1 MRKSASRVIRR
12 WSVAVLLLLISCGS
26 ALAQFRDTLGVHWN
40 NPLSASV
47 STMIMRKARE
57 DALARELGA
66 NVPSDKTPAAQRR
79 RLEIDDAAVRFR
91 PTGTYLKTRELAD
104 QLGSTPTERAQY
116 LTLMNNV
123 LELYGKQAQTA
134 GMQNDLAM
142 ALSFF
147 FGENARIYHG
157 LPEPPDAQFMDLR
170 NLIARGMTEEG
181 TLRNASDRQKQ
192 EMWETLV
199 AYTGL
204 TLFGY
209 EQAKQAGQ
217 EAMASGYQKV
227 AGQNLQVVAHLSP
240 DTINFT
246 ANGLTISNTSSDATP
261 LSPPST
267 AGGVADT
274 SIAGVIEAVQLAH
287 AYEINEI
294 DANARFT
301 GKRIKV
307 AGVVEDTQVEEGR
320 MVLHFVQGNDAYAN
334 YSLTCYLLPSQEAA
348 AASLQRHGR
357 VVIEGVSKGKTDL
370 YRVTMDSCQIVS
382 R

>member
-1 MRKSASRVIRR
+1 MRKNASCVIHRL
-12 WSVAVLLLLISCGS
+12 SVALLLLFISCGS
-26 ALAQFRDTLGVHWN
+26 ALAQFRDTLGVNWN
-40 NPLSASV
+40 NPLSSSV
-47 STMIMRKARE
+47 ATMVMRKARE
-57 DALARELGA
+57 DALARELGT
-66 NVPSDKTPAAQRR
+66 NVPGDRAPAARR
-79 RLEIDDAAVRFR
+79 RRPEIDNAAVRFR

-123 LELYGKQAQTA
+123 LQEYDKQAQTA

-157 LPEPPDAQFMDLR
+157 LPEPPDAQFMELR
-170 NLIARGMTEEG
+170 NMIASWLAEEG

-192 EMWETLV
+192 EIWETLV
-199 AYTGL
+199 SYTGL

-217 EAMASGYQKV
+217 EAMARGYQQV
-227 AGQNLQVVAHLSP
+227 AGQNLQVVTHLSP
-240 DTINFT
+240 DDINFT
-246 ANGLTISNTSSDATP
+246 ANGLTINNTSRDSTTLSQPSSTGGAADAP
-261 LSPPST
+261 
-267 AGGVADT
+267 
-274 SIAGVIEAVQLAH
+274 IAGVMEAVQLAH
-287 AYEINEI
+287 AYESNEI

-301 GKRIKV
+301 GRRIKV
-307 AGVVEDTQVEEGR
+307 AGAVEDTQVEEGR

-334 YSLTCYLLPSQEAA
+334 YSLTCYLLPSQQTAA
-348 AASLQRHGR
+348 AGLRRHER
-357 VVIEGVSKGKTDL
+357 VVIEGVSQGRTDL
-370 YRVTMDSCQIVS
+370 YRVTMDSCVIVS

>member
-1 MRKSASRVIRR
+1 MRNSASWVINR
-12 WSVAVLLLLISCGS
+12 WNVALLLLSISCGS

-47 STMIMRKARE
+47 STMVMRKARE

-66 NVPSDKTPAAQRR
+66 NVPGDKAPAAQRR
-79 RLEIDDAAVRFR
+79 RPEIDDAVVRFR

-104 QLGSTPTERAQY
+104 LLGNDPTERAQY
-116 LTLMNNV
+116 LALMNNV
-123 LELYGKQAQTA
+123 LQVYDKQAQTA

-170 NLIARGMTEEG
+170 NMIARGMAEEG
-181 TLRNASDRQKQ
+181 ILRNASDRQKQ

-217 EAMASGYQKV
+217 EAMVRGYQQV
-227 AGQNLQVVAHLSP
+227 AGQNLQVVTHLSP
-240 DTINFT
+240 DGINFT
-246 ANGLTISNTSSDATP
+246 ANGLTISNTPSD
-261 LSPPST
+261 ST
-267 AGGVADT
+267 AFSQSSSAGGAADAP
-274 SIAGVIEAVQLAH
+274 IAGVIEAVQLAH

-301 GKRIKV
+301 RRRIRV

-334 YSLTCYLLPSQEAA
+334 YSLTCYLLPSQQTA
-348 AASLQRHGR
+348 AASLRRHEH
-357 VVIEGVSKGKTDL
+357 VVVEGVSKGRTDL
-370 YRVTMDSCQIVS
+370 YKVTLDSCEIVS